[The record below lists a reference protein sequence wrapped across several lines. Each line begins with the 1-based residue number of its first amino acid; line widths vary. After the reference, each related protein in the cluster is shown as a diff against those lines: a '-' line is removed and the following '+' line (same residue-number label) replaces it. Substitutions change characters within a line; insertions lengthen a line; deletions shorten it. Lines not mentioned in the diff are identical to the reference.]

1 MQTTNH
7 ILMIRPVD
15 FKFNEQ
21 TAANNKFQ
29 VASETQDVQ
38 LQALKEF
45 DGFVKLLRQNDV
57 DVTVV
62 DDTLQPE
69 TPDSI
74 FPNNWVSFHEDGSV
88 YLYPMFSENRRL
100 ERRKEILEGLKTRFE
115 LNHVS
120 DLSFYEMQYAFLEGT
135 GSMVLD
141 RTNKIAYA
149 CLSVRTDE
157 EVLNNFCMLSGYEPV
172 VFQAV
177 DSDNFPIYHT
187 NVMMCIGDR
196 FAVVCLDSIRDAEE
210 RLQVSISLKGSGK
223 EIIEISLEQ
232 MNKFAGNMLQVSNT
246 AGESLLV
253 MSEQAYLS
261 LNPEQIETLKRYSR
275 IIYAPL
281 YTIEKNGGGKAL
293 PTPFWQIPS
302 GLTKMRRSHAAQNHR
317 HIDVRAP
324 GDMLACRCTPVKQD
338 GQQILSVDALHI
350 LNELLE
356 NLFHCVASGDW
367 THRKVPATRPCGR
380 SRMDASEEP

>member
-21 TAANNKFQ
+21 TAGNNKFQ
-29 VASETQDVQ
+29 IATTETNVQ
-38 LQALKEF
+38 TAALKEF
-45 DGFVKLLRQNDV
+45 DAFVDLLRQNNV

-100 ERRKEILEGLKTRFE
+100 ERRKEILEDLKEKFE
-115 LNHVS
+115 VNHIS
-120 DLSFYEMQYAFLEGT
+120 DLSFYEHQHAFLEGT

-141 RTNKIAYA
+141 RTNKIAYT

-157 EVLNNFCMLSGYEPV
+157 EVLNNFCMLTGYKPV
-172 VFQAV
+172 AFQAV
-177 DSDNFPIYHT
+177 DGSNFPIYHT

-196 FAVVCLDSIRDAEE
+196 FAVICLDSIKDPEE
-210 RLQVSISLKGSGK
+210 KLKVTISLKGSGK

-232 MNKFAGNMLQVSNT
+232 MNKFAGNMLQVSN
-246 AGESLLV
+246 ADNKSLLV

-261 LNPEQIETLKRYSR
+261 LTAEQIAALQQYSK

-281 YTIEKNGGGKAL
+281 YTIEKNGGGSA
-293 PTPFWQIPS
+293 
-302 GLTKMRRSHAAQNHR
+302 RC
-317 HIDVRAP
+317 
-324 GDMLACRCTPVKQD
+324 MLAEIHLPSK
-338 GQQILSVDALHI
+338 S
-350 LNELLE
+350 
-356 NLFHCVASGDW
+356 
-367 THRKVPATRPCGR
+367 
-380 SRMDASEEP
+380 

>member
-21 TAANNKFQ
+21 TAGNNMFQ
-29 VASETQDVQ
+29 IASSDSDVQ
-38 LQALKEF
+38 TQALKEF
-45 DGFVKLLRQNDV
+45 DGFVDLLRKNDV

-100 ERRKEILEGLKTRFE
+100 ERRRDILDGLKENFE
-115 LNHVS
+115 VNHIS
-120 DLSFYEMQYAFLEGT
+120 DLSFYEQQYAFLEGT

-157 EVLNNFCMLSGYEPV
+157 EVLNNFCMLTGYQPV
-172 VFQAV
+172 PFQAV
-177 DSDNFPIYHT
+177 DGSNFPIYHT

-196 FAVVCLDSIRDAEE
+196 FAVICLDSIRNPEE
-210 RLQVSISLKGSGK
+210 KLNVTVSLKSSGK

-232 MNKFAGNMLQVSNT
+232 MNKFAGNMLQVANA

-261 LNPEQIETLKRYSR
+261 LNAEQITALEQYSH

-281 YTIEKNGGGKAL
+281 YTIEKNGGGSA
-293 PTPFWQIPS
+293 
-302 GLTKMRRSHAAQNHR
+302 RC
-317 HIDVRAP
+317 
-324 GDMLACRCTPVKQD
+324 MLAEIHLPSK
-338 GQQILSVDALHI
+338 L
-350 LNELLE
+350 
-356 NLFHCVASGDW
+356 
-367 THRKVPATRPCGR
+367 
-380 SRMDASEEP
+380 

>member
-21 TAANNKFQ
+21 TAGNNMFQ
-29 VASETQDVQ
+29 IASSDSDVQ
-38 LQALKEF
+38 TQALKEF
-45 DGFVKLLRQNDV
+45 DGFVDLLRKNDV

-100 ERRKEILEGLKTRFE
+100 ERRRDILDGLKENFE
-115 LNHVS
+115 VNHIS
-120 DLSFYEMQYAFLEGT
+120 DLSFYEQQYAFLEGT

-157 EVLNNFCMLSGYEPV
+157 EVLNNFCMLTGYQPV
-172 VFQAV
+172 PFQAV
-177 DSDNFPIYHT
+177 DGSNFPIYHT

-196 FAVVCLDSIRDAEE
+196 FAVICLDSIRNAEE
-210 RLQVSISLKGSGK
+210 KLNVSISLKSSGK

-232 MNKFAGNMLQVSNT
+232 MNKFAGNMLQVANAT
-246 AGESLLV
+246 GESLLV

-261 LNPEQIETLKRYSR
+261 LNAEQITALEQYSR

-281 YTIEKNGGGKAL
+281 YTIEKNGGGSA
-293 PTPFWQIPS
+293 
-302 GLTKMRRSHAAQNHR
+302 RC
-317 HIDVRAP
+317 
-324 GDMLACRCTPVKQD
+324 MLAEIHLPSK
-338 GQQILSVDALHI
+338 L
-350 LNELLE
+350 
-356 NLFHCVASGDW
+356 
-367 THRKVPATRPCGR
+367 
-380 SRMDASEEP
+380 